1 MINAENFVFD
11 GIGLDQK
18 GLMICSFDNSGGLE
32 VSPGSNI
39 EIQTIRN
46 RYGREDC
53 IGVTMGD
60 VLKFSVQVCKR
71 PDVVKLDALNNA
83 QPQYI
88 DDVQY
93 RNIVKWLQGS
103 RGFRKL
109 TFAQGNL
116 LPNESQNIHF
126 DAVVERIDRL
136 KLRNNIIGLE
146 IYFRTSQAYGYGD
159 VVSTTI
165 QASAEHVALQYL
177 GGTDFVTF
185 EDDYFTD
192 IKPDLHIE
200 VRKDGDFSMKN
211 LTNDTTFTVPDCVAG
226 EILDYKGKRGI
237 CVSSIRGVVT
247 GDGSFSKFRLSRSPN
262 EQYDYRKGNNEI
274 KIYTPSY
281 VTISY
286 TPTIVFARL

>member
-1 MINAENFVFD
+1 MINAENFVFG

-32 VSPGSNI
+32 VSPGSTI
-39 EIQTIRN
+39 EIQTIQN
-46 RYGREDC
+46 RYGREDG
-53 IGVTMGD
+53 IGVKMGD

-71 PDVVKLDALNNA
+71 PETIKLDALNNS

-88 DDVQY
+88 DESYY
-93 RNIVKWLQGS
+93 RSIVKWLQGS

-109 TFAQGNL
+109 TFCQN
-116 LPNESQNIHF
+116 PIMPDESYNIHF
-126 DAVVERIDRL
+126 DAVVERVDRL

-159 VVSTTI
+159 EVSTTI
-165 QASAEHVALQYL
+165 KASAEHVALQYL
-177 GGTDFVTF
+177 GGTDFVRF
-185 EDDYFTD
+185 EDDYFTE
-192 IKPDLHIE
+192 ISPNLHIE
-200 VRKDGDFSMKN
+200 VRRDGDFSMTN
-211 LTNDTTFTVPDCVAG
+211 LTNDTTFTVPDCIAG
-226 EILDYKGKRGI
+226 EILDYNGKRGI

-247 GDGSFSKFRLSRSPN
+247 GDGSFSKFKLSRSPN

-274 KIYTPSY
+274 KINTPSY

-286 TPTIVFARL
+286 NPTIVFALL